1 MLSDD
6 ERHEIEEEIRH
17 CARREGASIEALK
30 AVQRHRGWVSDEGIQ
45 DIADFIGMTAEE
57 LDSVATFYNLIYRK
71 PVGRHVILICNSV
84 SCWVMGYEPLLDHL
98 MKKLG
103 IRLGET
109 TQDDRFTLLP
119 VPCLGICNEAP
130 ALMIDGDLHTN
141 LEPGKIERV
150 LEGYV

>member
-1 MLSDD
+1 MLTDD
-6 ERHEIEEEIRH
+6 ERQEIEEEIHH

-30 AVQRHRGWVSDEGIQ
+30 VVQRHRGWVSDEAIQ
-45 DIADFIGMTAEE
+45 DIAKFLGMSAEE
-57 LDSVATFYNLIYRK
+57 LDSVATFYNLIYRR

-84 SCWVMGYEPLLDHL
+84 SCWVMGYDHVLNAL
-98 MKKLG
+98 MMRLG
-103 IRLGET
+103 IALGET
-109 TQDDRFTLLP
+109 TEDNRFTLLP

-141 LEPGKIERV
+141 LDAGKVERM